1 MFPRP
6 TADPAAAK
14 MNVVFPCQ
22 ILLALIAKYFIKVFT
37 SYTKLMVK
45 NNKLSK
51 KPIIENRQAKFNYEL
66 GESFEAGIS
75 LLGWEVKSIRAAR
88 VDIKD
93 IKSLGITN
101 QRETTIAWSKSTGK
115 PFYNALVWQDTRTQD
130 ICDEISSNNKL
141 EEDFKK
147 TGLPI
152 ATYFSLSK
160 ILFNTYFIA
169 GLLTKNSE
177 IFILSG

>member
-75 LLGWEVKSIRAAR
+75 LLGWEVKSIRASSLDLKDSYILMKKGEAYIIGLSILPLKEVTFS
-88 VDIKD
+88 VDPLRI
-93 IKSLGITN
+93 
-101 QRETTIAWSKSTGK
+101 R
-115 PFYNALVWQDTRTQD
+115 
-130 ICDEISSNNKL
+130 KL
-141 EEDFKK
+141 
-147 TGLPI
+147 
-152 ATYFSLSK
+152 
-160 ILFNTYFIA
+160 
-169 GLLTKNSE
+169 LLTKNEKSHNDS
-177 IFILSG
+177 L